1 MKIFQDSTGDTMVKE
16 EAVTEA
22 ATEAVSQLQLEQSKE
37 FDPLEQSQA
46 QVRHDCHN
54 VDRYMLQLWLYCIA
68 FQCNTTQF
76 SIFLIMFPRSRR
88 LLRSL
93 ASSPDSPLRLASSTR
108 PATSR
113 SLRPRALRV
122 ASVSQQEVQPSP
134 RLVLRPPV
142 ILLQDLGRPTL
153 ARTWATLRQDL
164 QPLTRSQE

>member
-1 MKIFQDSTGDTMVKE
+1 MVKE

-93 ASSPDSPLRLASSTR
+93 ASSPDSPRRPASSTR

-122 ASVSQQEVQPSP
+122 ASVSQQELQPSP

-164 QPLTRSQE
+164 QPLTRSLE